1 MMKKIS
7 IILCSALAVF
17 GFAIIIPVFSAS
29 ALYYNQGTYG
39 TCTYNS
45 CYISITSA
53 SNISVSLTPNTGG
66 SCSVD
71 KNDVSVLTDSST
83 GYNLSMSVN
92 SVTGALS
99 NGTGGNINPSSGT
112 FSSPQS
118 LGINQWGYRIDGAGG
133 FGSGPT
139 SVIANQN
146 YPISNTF
153 AAPPYGSSPVPV
165 TVASNSVAADPAIT
179 TSIWYG
185 VCGDTSLSSG
195 LYTGTVLYSA
205 TTN

>member
-1 MMKKIS
+1 MKKIF
-7 IILCSALAVF
+7 IILCSTLAVF
-17 GFAIIIPVFSAS
+17 GLVVIVPAINVS

-53 SNISVSLTPNTGG
+53 SNISVSLTPNNGG
-66 SCSVD
+66 SCSVG

-83 GYNLSMSVN
+83 GDNLSLSVN
-92 SVTGALS
+92 SVTGALT
-99 NGTGGNINPSSGT
+99 NGSGGNIYPSSGT
-112 FSSPQS
+112 FSSPQA
-118 LGINQWGYRIDGAGG
+118 LGINKWGYRVDGTGG

-139 SVIANQN
+139 GVIADQN

-153 AAPPYGSSPVPV
+153 AAAPYGSTPVPDI
-165 TVASNSVAADPAIT
+165 VASSSLAADPAVT
-179 TSIWYG
+179 TSVWYG
-185 VCGDTSLSSG
+185 VCADTSISSG
-195 LYTGTVLYSA
+195 LYTGTILYTA